1 MTVRSYLRERERQR
15 KIHLASGRHR
25 RRLVTNIGG
34 GKKIWGKFIFRP
46 DSERLKNFEKSS
58 SDDLFLV
65 IDYFFLNVLPLLQLF
80 LLLCFGGIF
89 YFLLGSFS
97 ILVFFK

>member
-25 RRLVTNIGG
+25 RRLVINIGCS
-34 GKKIWGKFIFRP
+34 KKIWGMFIFRP

-58 SDDLFLV
+58 SDDLFFSHRLL
-65 IDYFFLNVLPLLQLF
+65 FLNVLPLLQLF

-97 ILVFFK
+97 T